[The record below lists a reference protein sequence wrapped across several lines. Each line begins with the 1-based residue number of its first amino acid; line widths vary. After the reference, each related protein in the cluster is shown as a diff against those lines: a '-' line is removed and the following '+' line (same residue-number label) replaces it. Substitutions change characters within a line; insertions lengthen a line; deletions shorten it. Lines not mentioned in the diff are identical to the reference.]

1 NSFHSII
8 LVWLI
13 KISTSLAPFSFVS
26 LSSFLIFVSFSSS
39 RGSNLDDPDTD
50 TFEVDDSIE
59 D

>member
-1 NSFHSII
+1 KLLHSII

-13 KISTSLAPFSFVS
+13 KLSTSIALFSIVS
-26 LSSFLIFVSFSSS
+26 LSSSLIFVSFSSS